1 MGLESKPTIRPEWQ
15 DLDAVPSHPTCPFVR
30 NLDVATSAI
39 IRARDAGRISN
50 EAAEQRLRVLDIRRV
65 IVAEAQEKYPCPL
78 ANVEGTEEGCEAGV
92 SCSLPIGQIEILGFG
107 NTQDGILNAIMA
119 RKGNT
124 GF

>member
-15 DLDAVPSHPTCPFVR
+15 ELDAIPSHPTCPFVR
-30 NLDVATSAI
+30 NLDVATGAI
-39 IRARDAGRISN
+39 MRARDAGRISN
-50 EAAEQRLRVLDIRRV
+50 EVAEQRLSVLDIRRV
-65 IVAEAQEKYPCPL
+65 IVVEAQGMYPCPL
-78 ANVEGTEEGCEAGV
+78 ANAEGAEEGCGAGT
-92 SCSLPIGQIEILGFG
+92 SCSLPIDQIESLGFG